1 MVYRGR
7 DVLLECEDH
16 NSFWY
21 LENSVRCGP
30 SADIKMVD
38 RPQVNPGLENFSSWY
53 SAFHGYASLCV
64 CMSGILLNIFNVTV
78 LTRKHMHTP
87 VNHIL
92 TGLAIS
98 DITTM
103 LSYVPFAIHFYCVYP
118 TDVSTPEKNSIYWMT
133 FLLFHINLTTVTHT
147 ISIWLCVSLS
157 IIRFLHI
164 RSPTRARSIR
174 IARIKQSK
182 YLVLLV
188 YFASVVVMVPNYLT
202 NELKPVQIS
211 NNETNSTLYVLESLR
226 LGKNDTG
233 PLVLINVWMYAVV
246 AKLTPCLLITVFG
259 CMLLYQMQVQVR
271 KRRSIIAKFSGSSG
285 IKLREH
291 SRTTKMLISVI
302 VLFIVTE
309 LPQGVLIVLSACKKN
324 FFDTVYLPLGDIM
337 DIVAL
342 VNNAVN
348 FVLYCS
354 MSTKFRETFLR
365 QYCSVPKFQKADNG
379 FNLREKFDSFSNNN
393 QV

>member
-1 MVYRGR
+1 MT
-7 DVLLECEDH
+7 E
-16 NSFWY
+16 
-21 LENSVRCGP
+21 
-30 SADIKMVD
+30 
-38 RPQVNPGLENFSSWY
+38 RPQVDPNLDRFSTWY
-53 SAFHGYASLCV
+53 STYHGYVSLCV

-98 DITTM
+98 DIITM
-103 LSYVPFAIHFYCVYP
+103 LSYVPFAVHFYCMHP
-118 TDVSTPEKNSIYWMT
+118 TEAGTPEKNSIYWMT

-164 RSPTRARSIR
+164 RSPTRARVVR
-174 IARIKQSK
+174 LARMRQSK
-182 YLVLLV
+182 YLVVLV
-188 YFASVVVMVPNYLT
+188 YFTSVIVMIPNYLT
-202 NELKPVQIS
+202 NELKPAHVS
-211 NNETNSTLYVLESLR
+211 TNETNSTIFVLENLR
-226 LGKNDTG
+226 LGRNDTT
-233 PLVLINVWMYAVV
+233 PLVLINVWLYAIV

-259 CMLLYQMQVQVR
+259 CMLLYQMQVQVKR
-271 KRRSIIAKFSGSSG
+271 RRSIIAKFSGTSG
-285 IKLREH
+285 IKLKEH

-309 LPQGVLIVLSACKKN
+309 FPQGILIVLSACKAN
-324 FFDTVYLPLGDIM
+324 FFETVYLPLGDIM

-348 FVLYCS
+348 FVLYCT

-365 QYCSVPKFQKADNG
+365 QYCTMPKFPKTENG
-379 FNLREKFDSFSNNN
+379 FTLREKLDSYSNNN